1 MTEADAQARHTAALL
16 KYGSEDRALAPC
28 LRERELHSAGALLIV
43 RGGGAPSLMRW
54 TGGPARTLPPE
65 VRREIGGAVRLPS
78 DVAGTWA
85 EHRHWQKR
93 AEIHAAFRPDEE
105 APLWIKARV
114 ALLEERL
121 DTLPA
126 RDRYDVLA
134 RLDWMALAR
143 DRGPIRGAEEDAAC
157 LAALRQDIE
166 ASAAPLP
173 ESVPEPET
181 GAAGAWGTLE
191 ELAAAIGLTAIEGA
205 HVEPLEYVLRR
216 GYAAMGLPPSLAAEM
231 CRRLAALRVEDG
243 PQDLAPAGAIVEAP
257 AQVKA
262 APPPDPAAA
271 SEPVQ
276 VGQPP
281 RTREEAREAVRAL
294 LAEDLTDREIARRV
308 GVSPSTVAAVRRAAQ
323 AEQGN
328 ADA

>member
-1 MTEADAQARHTAALL
+1 MTELNAKALRTAALL

-28 LRERELHSAGALLIV
+28 LREQELHSAGALLIV

-93 AEIHAAFRPDEE
+93 TEIHAAFRPEEE

-126 RDRYDVLA
+126 RDRCDVLA

-143 DRGPIRGAEEDAAC
+143 DRGHLRAEEDAAC

-166 ASAAPLP
+166 AGAAPLP

-181 GAAGAWGTLE
+181 GAAGAWSTPE
-191 ELAAAIGLTAIEGA
+191 ALAVVIGSTAIEGA